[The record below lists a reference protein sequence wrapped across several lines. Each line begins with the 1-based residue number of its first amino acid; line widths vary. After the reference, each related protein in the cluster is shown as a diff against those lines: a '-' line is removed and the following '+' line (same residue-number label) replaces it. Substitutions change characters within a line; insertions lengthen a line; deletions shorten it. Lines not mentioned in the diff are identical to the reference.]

1 MKTAKKLISIILL
14 IVLCLGI
21 PILGASLAESGEQQA
36 VIGSFFS
43 SINSGDWESWANLFI
58 GPYRAE
64 RLAFVNNE
72 QNKLNNVGILTVRTA
87 LLTECERIKTYMPQG
102 YRELLEFYDS
112 GDYVCYRVRVD
123 FTVAEANE
131 FFENGEAYKVI
142 CLAYEGGSWR
152 VGAMVSCPD
161 WLLSNGKSSGKVY
174 ELKDESS
181 SVISVELTE
190 SVSVSF
196 DMSIKGGFRVLSE
209 SEGEANGQSVAE
221 YRIYDRRGIAAGT
234 LTYAYPNAVYNG
246 ETAYGTY
253 EQLFSES
260 SYRNLVMSEFPL
272 EQFPDMDLSRG
283 FTEIYTGRNTDNCA
297 AVLTYSKASGYNAE
311 EHVYIIAYEPTN
323 GIFVVLVLNNARF
336 GAIDIIDIAESLH
349 IEVK

>member
-1 MKTAKKLISIILL
+1 
-14 IVLCLGI
+14 
-21 PILGASLAESGEQQA
+21 
-36 VIGSFFS
+36 
-43 SINSGDWESWANLFI
+43 
-58 GPYRAE
+58 
-64 RLAFVNNE
+64 
-72 QNKLNNVGILTVRTA
+72 
-87 LLTECERIKTYMPQG
+87 
-102 YRELLEFYDS
+102 
-112 GDYVCYRVRVD
+112 
-123 FTVAEANE
+123 
-131 FFENGEAYKVI
+131 
-142 CLAYEGGSWR
+142 
-152 VGAMVSCPD
+152 
-161 WLLSNGKSSGKVY
+161 
-174 ELKDESS
+174 
-181 SVISVELTE
+181 
-190 SVSVSF
+190 
-196 DMSIKGGFRVLSE
+196 MSIKGGFRVLSE

-260 SYRNLVMSEFPL
+260 SYRNLVMSEFPQ

-297 AVLTYSKASGYNAE
+297 AVLTYSKASGDNAE

-336 GAIDIIDIAESLH
+336 GAIEIIDIAESLH